1 MSAAP
6 GGEEFAQAHELI
18 KRLMQRPGSW
28 MGRQSPASIAPL
40 TIEEA
45 YELADAI
52 DSGERSAIADE
63 LADLLTHLLY
73 YALLTERDFDLN
85 LTDIARATCE
95 KLLRRHPSLADPETE
110 DPDWE
115 AVKAE
120 ERRSRG
126 GQRAP
131 EHNLPGLMLAVR
143 ALRRGDASAIECSP
157 EHIASLVRCVES
169 AGDQPGRSAALGD
182 LLLACTALA
191 HNFRLEPDWALRRRI
206 QEGPANRNSDDQI
219 RK

>member
-1 MSAAP
+1 MSSPP
-6 GGEEFAQAHELI
+6 GGDALIQAQELI
-18 KRLMQRPGSW
+18 ERLMRRPGSW

-52 DSGERSAIADE
+52 DSGSRSAIADE
-63 LADLLTHLLY
+63 LADLLTHVLY
-73 YALLTERDFDLN
+73 CALLTERDFDLN
-85 LTDIARATCE
+85 LTDIARTTCE
-95 KLLRRHPSLADPETE
+95 KLLRRHPSLADSEAE

-115 AVKAE
+115 AIKTE

-126 GQRAP
+126 KRQAS
-131 EHNLPGLMLAVR
+131 EQNLPGLMLAIR
-143 ALRRGDASAIECSP
+143 ALRRGEADAVECTP
-157 EHIASLVRCVES
+157 EHIASLVRQVES
-169 AGDQPGRSAALGD
+169 ADDACGRNNALGD

-191 HNFRLEPDWALRRRI
+191 HNFRLEPDWALRRRVLAVLDRR
-206 QEGPANRNSDDQI
+206 GDQV